1 VLAFLHDHVLD
12 VCGDI
17 LQIASGN
24 FTKFTTS
31 VQLRTMMMDF
41 EIERSKVKVRARKKS
56 LSQNVEDR
64 VPAAEIL
71 NLNLLVPVVYN
82 RKLKS
87 KHC

>member
-1 VLAFLHDHVLD
+1 
-12 VCGDI
+12 
-17 LQIASGN
+17 
-24 FTKFTTS
+24 
-31 VQLRTMMMDF
+31 MMDF